1 MTKTRV
7 DDIVDLMQVTLNKEQ
22 RIQARD
28 YVFLQLEN
36 AERVLHD
43 HFGSVGVQSLDDCR
57 KDLIDEEFPME
68 EEEEEEENGFD

>member
-1 MTKTRV
+1 MSEAT
-7 DDIVDLMQVTLNKEQ
+7 DDIAEKMAQTLNMSQ

-28 YVFLQLEN
+28 YVLLQLEN

-57 KDLIDEEFPME
+57 KSLIEEEFPDE
-68 EEEEEEENGFD
+68 W